1 MPDIKVTK
9 YHIKIAVTFL
19 MFQYLRD
26 VKEAIKSKHTRN
38 KIDKLIQNLWD
49 IQKDTNNNI
58 NRGNDEQI

>member
-1 MPDIKVTK
+1 
-9 YHIKIAVTFL
+9 

-58 NRGNDEQI
+58 HRGNDEQI